1 MNWYSGLKAKI
12 LFDEPLSGHTTLRV
26 GTKARLW
33 VEPDDVKALR
43 QLLLKAKAQRKDYL
57 VIGSGSK
64 LLIKKKKFPLVIHL
78 GSSAFKRCI
87 ISHNDIVACAG
98 VSLARLIGFA
108 YKHNLG
114 GLEFLQ
120 GIPATVGGALMLN
133 AGVSWPKRM
142 EIGSFAGQVKV
153 MDKSGNI
160 KILDKKGLE
169 FGYRNSNLKEY
180 IILSARFGL
189 SKKKK
194 EDIKSAMQKFRE
206 HRLKTQEV
214 GGFTSGCIFKN
225 PNAQSSGRLIDLC
238 GLKGRRIGDA
248 LISNKHANF
257 IINLGNASSNDVL
270 ALMRLAQEEVRKRF
284 KVNLEPELQVI

>member
-12 LFDEPLSGHTTLRV
+12 LFNEPLSRHTTLRV
-26 GTKARLW
+26 GTNARLW
-33 VEPDDVKALR
+33 VEPYDVEALR
-43 QLLLKAKAQRKDYL
+43 SLLLKAKAQREDYL

-78 GSSAFKRCI
+78 GATAFKRCI
-87 ISHNDIVACAG
+87 KRHNDIIAGAG
-98 VSLARLIGFA
+98 VSLGRLIGFA
-108 YKHNLG
+108 SKHNLG

-120 GIPATVGGALMLN
+120 GIPATVGGALVLN
-133 AGVSWPKRM
+133 AGAAWPKRM
-142 EIGSFAGQVKV
+142 EIGSFAEQVKV
-153 MDKSGNI
+153 MDKSGSI
-160 KILDKKGLE
+160 KILDRKVLE

-180 IILSARFGL
+180 IILSARFRL

-194 EDIKSAMQKFRE
+194 EDIESAMQKFRE
-206 HRLKTQEV
+206 HRLKTQEI
-214 GGFTSGCIFKN
+214 GGFTCGSIFKN
-225 PNAQSSGRLIDLC
+225 PHAQSSGRLIDLC

-270 ALMRLAQEEVRKRF
+270 ALMHLAQDEVRKRF
-284 KVNLEPELQVI
+284 KINLEPELQVV